1 MPKKTF
7 FGLPQEKQQRLL
19 EAAKVEFSRT
29 SLQEASVANIVKLAE
44 IPRGSFYQYFE
55 DKEDLYYY
63 YFDSV
68 RRNSK
73 VELEKA
79 IKEADGDLFAG
90 FEQYFLKM
98 IREILIGPNA
108 SFYRNL
114 FMNMDYRASNRVSPG
129 FDSEAM
135 KRKRL
140 EKKEKHHKMQSE
152 EFLKMVDIS
161 ILQVDSAHELSLL
174 IQMLMATIFST
185 ITSGYH
191 ALDLDE
197 NYDIDNT
204 IRDFRLKLEWLKYG
218 SYRKKGTTC

>member
-7 FGLPQEKQQRLL
+7 FRLPQEKQQRLL
-19 EAAKVEFSRT
+19 EAAKIEFSRT
-29 SLQEASVANIVKLAE
+29 SLQEASIANIVKLAE

-79 IKEADGDLFAG
+79 ITDAEGDLFAG

-98 IREILIGPNA
+98 IKEILIGPHA

-129 FDSEAM
+129 LDSEM
-135 KRKRL
+135 LKRKRI
-140 EKKEKHHKMQSE
+140 EKKEIHHKKQAE
-152 EFLKMVDIS
+152 EFLKMVDLS
-161 ILQVDSAHELSLL
+161 LLQVNDAHELHLL

-185 ITSGYH
+185 ITASYH

-197 NYDIDNT
+197 NYDINNS
-204 IRDFRLKLEWLKYG
+204 IRDFQTKLEWLKNG